1 MEVATVEFVWMSGR
15 VTDSGRARD
24 EMLRGYGVR

>member
-1 MEVATVEFVWMSGR
+1 MGAATVEFVDVGQ